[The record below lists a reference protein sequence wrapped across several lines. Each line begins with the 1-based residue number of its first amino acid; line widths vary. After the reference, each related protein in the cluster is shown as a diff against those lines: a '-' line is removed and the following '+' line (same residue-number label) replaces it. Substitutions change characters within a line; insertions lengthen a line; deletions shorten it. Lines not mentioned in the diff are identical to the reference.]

1 MNKRNVSFSKLEGE
15 TPSSRTTGMRDTIKE
30 RRFSYLR
37 RRACATSQV
46 RKPTFRYH
54 LLVASLAT
62 CHHCANAQ
70 VVFQFDA
77 TKNVTTTTSN
87 LTWQSLGT
95 DAPRLVADA
104 ADWGHMAN
112 NGAGNAVFNIPGIIA
127 APLRFEHGTS
137 TNTVVRQIIAVVD
150 TPIAI
155 PGMSTLFCS
164 TEIFRTSGR
173 PLNKKSNL
181 VAHIDTSRYCRATWS
196 IDGVPSAPL
205 RANST
210 HLLVITFSHDLPL
223 HSLGIGSDTGRHDA
237 WERGFCGSF
246 KEIIG
251 FSEPV
256 PPNVVRT
263 IIHYANLK
271 WRLGLEVDSPSKSD
285 VQTSRNLGCHFG
297 PFYGSFL
304 IIK

>member
-1 MNKRNVSFSKLEGE
+1 M
-15 TPSSRTTGMRDTIKE
+15 
-30 RRFSYLR
+30 
-37 RRACATSQV
+37 
-46 RKPTFRYH
+46 
-54 LLVASLAT
+54 LVASLAT
-62 CHHCANAQ
+62 CHQHANAQ

-77 TKNVTTTTSN
+77 SKNVTTTTSN
-87 LTWQSLGT
+87 LTWQSLGRAGST
-95 DAPRLVADA
+95 NLPQLVADA
-104 ADWGHMAN
+104 NDWGHMAN
-112 NGAGNAVFNIPGIIA
+112 NSASCIFNLSGEIA
-127 APLRFEHGTS
+127 SPLRFAPCID
-137 TNTVVRQIIAVVD
+137 TNKMVRQIIAVVD

-155 PGMSTLFCS
+155 SGMSTLFCS
-164 TEIFRTSGR
+164 TEIYRTAGR
-173 PLNKKSNL
+173 PQNRHKGNL
-181 VAHIDTSRYCRATWS
+181 VARLDTGKYCRATWS

-210 HLLVITFSHDLPL
+210 HLLIVTFSHDLPL

-256 PPNVVRT
+256 PDNVVRT
-263 IIHYANLK
+263 ITHYANLK

-285 VQTSRNLGCHFG
+285 IQASRNLGAHFG
-297 PFYGSFL
+297 PFYGSLL